1 MSKTPTKVSNIA
13 KNTSYFTLA
22 LILQKVISFAYFTL
36 LARNLL
42 PEDLGKYYLA
52 ISITS
57 IFSIIIDLGF
67 SNVIVREV
75 AKKEYEPEKLLS
87 NILILKIPLSALAFL
102 VVYLLANIMGYPE
115 ITRTLIYI
123 SSISMIL
130 DSFTLSFYAVIRG
143 FHNLKYE
150 SIGSVSFQLI
160 VLLLGFIFLRQGRSL
175 NYLMIVMALASAFN
189 FLYAFWL
196 NIFKFKIKI
205 NTGFDK
211 TLIRNIIFITAPFTA
226 YAVLQRL
233 YMYLDSVLI
242 SVLSGDSEVGI
253 YQISFKIIYALQFLP
268 MAFVA
273 SLYPAFAS
281 YWKETK
287 NSSLDQRVNNTEV
300 AGDASV
306 TKNLPLDVCKCHAR
320 GVSET
325 SLAKNSPLERGVR
338 EADGVCGTSAIENS
352 QGPSQLAITF
362 ERAMNY
368 LIIISLPISIGIIAL
383 ADKIMLIFK
392 PEYADGI
399 VPLKIIMLALPFIF
413 LNFPIGSLLNACDRQ
428 IKNTYS
434 MLIVVIFSVAL
445 NLVLIPRFFALGAS
459 ITVLVS
465 NALALIIGIFFIH
478 GLINYRPKKI
488 YSVLAK
494 ALFSA
499 IIMSL
504 LVIWLKNYLHIILV
518 IPISACLYFV
528 LLLITNAFNK
538 EDIKS
543 ITQSFLR
550 RKG

>member
-1 MSKTPTKVSNIA
+1 MSTPSTKIANIA

-22 LILQKVISFAYFTL
+22 LILQKVISFAYFTM

-52 ISITS
+52 ISLTS

-75 AKKEYEPEKLLS
+75 AKKQYQPEKLLS
-87 NILILKIPLSALAFL
+87 NVLLMKIPLSALAFL
-102 VVYLLANIMGYPE
+102 AVYLLANLMGYPE
-115 ITRTLIYI
+115 ITENLIYI

-130 DSFTLSFYAVIRG
+130 DSFTLSFYSVIRG

-160 VLLLGFIFLRQGRSL
+160 VLLLGFVFLRQDRDL
-175 NYLMIVMALASAFN
+175 NYLMFVMALASAFN
-189 FLYAFWL
+189 FIYAFYL
-196 NIFKFKIKI
+196 IKFKFKIKI
-205 NTGFDK
+205 SSGFDK
-211 TLIRNIIFITAPFTA
+211 ALIKNIIIITAPFTA

-242 SVLSGDSEVGI
+242 SILSSDSEVGI

-281 YWKETK
+281 YWKDT
-287 NSSLDQRVNNTEV
+287 
-300 AGDASV
+300 
-306 TKNLPLDVCKCHAR
+306 
-320 GVSET
+320 
-325 SLAKNSPLERGVR
+325 KNSPLERGGR
-338 EADGVCGTSAIENS
+338 EADGVCRTSAAEDS
-352 QGPSQLAITF
+352 TKTTSQLAITF

-368 LIIISLPISIGIIAL
+368 LIIISLPISIGIISL

-392 PEYADGI
+392 PEYASAI
-399 VPLKIIMLALPFIF
+399 LPLQVTMAALPFMF
-413 LNFPIGSLLNACDRQ
+413 LNFPVGSLLNACDRQ
-428 IKNTYS
+428 IKNTYL
-434 MLIVVIFSVAL
+434 MAIVMATSFTLNIF
-445 NLVLIPRFFALGAS
+445 LIPRFSALGAS
-459 ITVLVS
+459 ITVLATNIIS
-465 NALALIIGIFFIH
+465 LIIGMLFIR
-478 GLINYRPKKI
+478 GIINYRPRKI

-504 LVIWLKNYLHIILV
+504 LVLWLKSYLHIIFV
-518 IPISACLYFV
+518 VPISACLYFI
-528 LLLITNAFNK
+528 LLLLTKAFNN
-538 EDIKS
+538 EDVKS
-543 ITQSFLR
+543 IFKSFSR
-550 RKG
+550 S